1 VRLGIQNIGVYVP
14 EGRASNL
21 GKVAQFEIDETFIT
35 DKIGV
40 RSRSIMAKEE
50 STTDL
55 CVRAF
60 ADLERRGGPAPQDVD
75 CVVVVTQNPGA
86 NIPHLSAR
94 VHAALNFPE
103 RCASFD
109 ISLGCSGYVYGLST
123 IQAFMAANGFSNG
136 LLFTCD
142 PYSAII
148 DEADKNTSMLF
159 GDAATVTWIGQAPKL
174 SAGRF
179 TFGTLG
185 GEHAELTSAG
195 SAGPLYMN
203 GRAVFNFAARYV
215 PADIKQ
221 LLEINAVP
229 IDSVDRFI
237 FHQGSKYIVDTLRK
251 LLRLD
256 PAKVPFDI
264 LEYGNTVSSSIP
276 MILAKDLGEP
286 AYRTFVLCGFGAGL
300 SWASVVLTR
309 SSDL

>member
-1 VRLGIQNIGVYVP
+1 MQLGIKNIGVYLP

-21 GKVAQFEIDETFIT
+21 GKLAEFEIDETFIT
-35 DKIGV
+35 EKIGV
-40 RSRSIMAKEE
+40 RSRSIMAPGE

-60 ADLERRGGPAPQDVD
+60 ADLELRGGPVRESVD

-94 VHAALNFPE
+94 VHAALNLPE
-103 RCASFD
+103 RCACFD
-109 ISLGCSGYVYGLST
+109 ISLGCSGYVYGLSA
-123 IQAFMAANGFSNG
+123 IQAFMDANKLSNG

-142 PYSAII
+142 PYSPII

-159 GDAATVTWIGQAPKL
+159 GDAASVTWISKAAEL
-174 SAGRF
+174 TAGRF

-185 GEHAELTSAG
+185 SEHAELTCASPAG
-195 SAGPLYMN
+195 SLTMN

-221 LLEINAVP
+221 LLEINAV
-229 IDSVDRFI
+229 SLAAVDRFI

-256 PAKVPFDI
+256 AAKVPFDI
-264 LEYGNTVSSSIP
+264 MEYGNTVSSSIP
-276 MILAKDLGEP
+276 IILAKDLGES

-309 SSDL
+309 PSDI

>member
-1 VRLGIQNIGVYVP
+1 MQLGIQNIGVYLP

-21 GKVAQFEIDETFIT
+21 GKLAEFEIDETFVVE
-35 DKIGV
+35 KIGV
-40 RSRSIMAKEE
+40 RSRSIMAPGE

-60 ADLERRGGPAPQDVD
+60 ADLQLRGGPVPEDVD

-94 VHAALNFPE
+94 VHAALNLAE
-103 RCASFD
+103 RCACFD
-109 ISLGCSGYVYGLST
+109 ISLGCSGYVYGLSA
-123 IQAFMAANGFSNG
+123 IQAFMAANELSNG

-142 PYSAII
+142 PYSPII
-148 DEADKNTSMLF
+148 DLADKNTSMLF
-159 GDAATVTWIGQAPKL
+159 GDAASVTWIGKSPKL
-174 SAGRF
+174 VGGRF

-185 GEHAELTSAG
+185 SEHAELTSAS
-195 SAGPLYMN
+195 SAGPLSMN

-215 PADIKQ
+215 PADVKE
-221 LLEINAVP
+221 LLAINSISV
-229 IDSVDRFI
+229 DSVDRFI

-256 PAKVPFDI
+256 PEKVPFDI
-264 LEYGNTVSSSIP
+264 IEYGNTVSSSIP
-276 MILAKDLGEP
+276 IILAKDLGES

-309 SSDL
+309 PSDL